1 MADSQG
7 FNQTSNSTL
16 TKLLEVDSELAVQ
29 EAELLSQLESVQEKL
44 RSLKTVISMFTKAD
58 TPATPPVKEPAQT
71 PPAETG
77 KELEPGGENLAALPV
92 ETSRA
97 TATAESG
104 TEAAAHTESIG
115 AKKTDLS
122 PTTRNKTTKFR
133 QIAKAA
139 TRASVWQQYVREEF
153 SNTSLSEAVYA
164 VLQRGTDK
172 VFEIPAIV
180 NAIFVDDLPTQI
192 GSKARRQVTNILSE
206 GARKKKWYRAQIG
219 YYTMSKRAAD
229 AANS

>member
-7 FNQTSNSTL
+7 FKQTSNSPL
-16 TKLLEVDSELAVQ
+16 TKLLEVDSELAVT
-29 EAELLSQLESVQEKL
+29 EAELLSQLESVQEKR

-58 TPATPPVKEPAQT
+58 TPATAPVKEPAQT

-104 TEAAAHTESIG
+104 TEAAADTESIG
-115 AKKTDLS
+115 AKKTALS
-122 PTTRNKTTKFR
+122 PITRNKTTKFR
-133 QIAKAA
+133 QITKAA
-139 TRASVWQQYVREEF
+139 KRSSVWQQYVREEF
-153 SNTSLSEAVYA
+153 SNASLSEAVYL
-164 VLQRGTDK
+164 VLQREADK

-180 NAIFVDDLPTQI
+180 NAIFVDDLPTQV

-206 GARKKKWYRAQIG
+206 GARKNKWYRGQIG
-219 YYTMSKRAAD
+219 YYSMSKKVAQ
-229 AANS
+229 ANSL